1 MVIDYEVP
9 MPRHTIDGRRSMR
22 SVADAIEHLRV
33 EHQFSD
39 HSLAQI
45 RTGPIRLPGG
55 EVTSIVL
62 VIGEPRIN
70 EPSCGVALPSSRYF
84 SAKRIGGNSE
94 KVEASRLDRAWVDS
108 NGRVEL
114 SDGTSLC
121 AVDAIPTLIHRELTE
136 IQKRIVYWTIKFV
149 GADAIQYPS
158 GLPVADDLE
167 FLDYS
172 TLYGY
177 DIPPLEEIADYIAEQ
192 DWTLRQLSR
201 QTIANALSAAGM
213 RRPSSRR

>member
-1 MVIDYEVP
+1 MVVDYEVP

-22 SVADAIEHLRV
+22 SIADAIERLRA
-33 EHQFSD
+33 ERRFSD

-55 EVTSIVL
+55 EVTSVVL
-62 VIGEPRIN
+62 VIGEPRSN
-70 EPSCGVALPSSRYF
+70 EPSCGVALPSSNFFTAR
-84 SAKRIGGNSE
+84 RPGEDPE
-94 KVEASRLDRAWVDS
+94 KIEISRLDRAWVDKD
-108 NGRVEL
+108 GRVEL
-114 SDGTSLC
+114 SDGTLLY
-121 AVDAIPTLIHRELTE
+121 AVNVVPTIIHRELTE

-172 TLYGY
+172 TLYG
-177 DIPPLEEIADYIAEQ
+177 
-192 DWTLRQLSR
+192 LSL
-201 QTIANALSAAGM
+201 IHI
-213 RRPSSRR
+213 